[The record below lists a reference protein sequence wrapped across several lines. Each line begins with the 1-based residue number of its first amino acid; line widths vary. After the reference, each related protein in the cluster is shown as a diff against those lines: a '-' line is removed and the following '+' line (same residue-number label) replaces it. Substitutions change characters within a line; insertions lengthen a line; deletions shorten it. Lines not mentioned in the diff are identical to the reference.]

1 LIHDAKRK
9 TRVPNVDQELDA
21 LPSPAASGFLLLVMR
36 VALKRKRL
44 IWMAAAVMVTVALVV
59 ALLLPNRY
67 TASIAILPPQQ
78 GGSAGATMIAQLG
91 NLGALAGMGSSGLSI
106 KNPNDLQVALL
117 KSRSVEDAMVE
128 RFHLQA
134 LYHRRYVSSARRKWE
149 QKTSVDNGLK
159 DGVIRMSVTDTDP
172 RRATDLVN
180 GWLEEYRRFS
190 ATLAVTE
197 AAQRRL
203 FFEGQLA
210 EAHAALG
217 RAEEE
222 MKQTG
227 QRTGVI
233 ELDGQAHAMIASA
246 AMLRA
251 QVAAKRVE
259 IQSMRQF
266 AADGNPDLERVRQE
280 LSSLEAQLTAM
291 DVDNERLGGDLVAPK
306 GKLGQAGMEYARA
319 LREVKYRE
327 MVQDLLTRQYE
338 VARVDE
344 ARQGSAAQIIDPAVI
359 PDRPNYLYKIWIVL
373 AALLFCLPAGLLIAL
388 AAEVMDLLRSYRRR
402 AGSWAGALEEAWAGG
417 AR

>member
-1 LIHDAKRK
+1 
-9 TRVPNVDQELDA
+9 
-21 LPSPAASGFLLLVMR
+21 MR
-36 VALKRKRL
+36 VAFKRKRL
-44 IWMAAAVMVTVALVV
+44 IGMVALVIVALALLV

-67 TASIAILPPQQ
+67 TASVAILPPQQ
-78 GGSAGATMIAQLG
+78 GGSAGAAMIAQLG
-91 NLGALAGMGSSGLSI
+91 SLGSMAGMATGGLGI
-106 KNPNDLQVALL
+106 KNPIDQQVALM
-117 KSRSVEDAMVE
+117 KSRTVEDAMVE

-134 LYHRRYVSSARRKWE
+134 LYHRKYLSAARKKWE

-159 DGVIRMSVTDTDP
+159 DGLIRLSVTDTDP
-172 RRATDLVN
+172 RRAADLAN

-203 FFEGQLA
+203 FFERQLA
-210 EAHAALG
+210 NAREDLG

-222 MKQTG
+222 MKQTE

-266 AADGNPDLERVRQE
+266 AAEGNPDLERVRQE

-291 DVDNERLGGDLVAPK
+291 DVDRDRQGGDLVAPK
-306 GKLGQAGMEYARA
+306 GKLGEAGMEYARA
-319 LREVKYRE
+319 LREVKYHE

-338 VARVDE
+338 AARVDE
-344 ARQGSAAQIIDPAVI
+344 ARQGSAAQIVDPAVI
-359 PDRPNYLYKIWIVL
+359 PDRPNNLFKIGIL
-373 AALLFCLPAGLLIAL
+373 LTALLLSLPAGLLIAL
-388 AAEVMDLLRSYRRR
+388 ATEVIELLRSYRRR
-402 AGSWAGALEEAWAGG
+402 SGSWAVALEEAWAGG
-417 AR
+417 SR

>member
-1 LIHDAKRK
+1 MP
-9 TRVPNVDQELDA
+9 TEDQELAA
-21 LPSPAASGFLLLVMR
+21 LPFSAAPGLSLLVLR
-36 VALKRKRL
+36 VAFRRKRL
-44 IWMAAAVMVTVALVV
+44 VGTTALVLVAAALAV

-67 TASIAILPPQQ
+67 TASITILPPPQS
-78 GGSAGATMIAQLG
+78 GSAGAAMIAQLG
-91 NLGALAGMGSSGLSI
+91 NLGTMAGMAAGSMGI
-106 KNPNDLQVALL
+106 KNPNDQQVALM
-117 KSRSVEDAMVE
+117 KSRTVEDAMVE
-128 RFHLQA
+128 RFDLRA
-134 LYHRRYVSSARRKWE
+134 LYHRKYVSTARRKWE

-159 DGVIRMSVTDTDP
+159 DGLIRLSVTDTDP
-172 RRATDLVN
+172 RRAADLVA

-203 FFEGQLA
+203 FFERQLVNA
-210 EAHAALG
+210 RGDLA

-222 MKQTG
+222 MKQTE

-246 AMLRA
+246 ALLRA
-251 QVAAKRVE
+251 QIATRRVE

-291 DVDNERLGGDLVAPK
+291 DVDSDRTGGDLVAPK
-306 GKLGQAGMEYARA
+306 GKLGEAGMEYARA

-338 VARVDE
+338 AARVDE
-344 ARQGSAAQIIDPAVI
+344 ARQGSAAQIVDPAVI
-359 PDRPNYLYKIWIVL
+359 PDRPNHLYKIWIVL
-373 AALLFCLPAGLLIAL
+373 AALLLSLPAGLLIAL
-388 AAEVMDLLRSYRRR
+388 VVEVAGIVRGYRRR
-402 AGSWAGALEEAWAGG
+402 SSSWARALEEAWAGG
-417 AR
+417 VR